1 MFIIAGVQPSFQQC
15 VCVCVGGGG
24 TSSVIPVSIDRFDF

>member
-15 VCVCVGGGG
+15 VCVCGGGG